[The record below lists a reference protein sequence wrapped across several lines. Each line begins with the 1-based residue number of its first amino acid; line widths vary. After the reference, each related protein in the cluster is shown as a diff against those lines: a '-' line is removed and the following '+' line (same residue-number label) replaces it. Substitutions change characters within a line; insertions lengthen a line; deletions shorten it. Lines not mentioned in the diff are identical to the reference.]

1 MHERFEECDRDIR
14 SSRTQTFSVHWRE
27 VSNSNLTL
35 YVLEEAFMA
44 RSCVLEGAS
53 ATSFTVLKMESHQP
67 WEEE

>member
-1 MHERFEECDRDIR
+1 MG
-14 SSRTQTFSVHWRE
+14 VHWRE
-27 VSNSNLTL
+27 VSNTNLTL

-44 RSCVLEGAS
+44 RSGVLEGAS